1 MILQFLHKYKF
12 HIPVILYCT
21 AIFVQSSFPSLYL
34 PETDFKLADKL
45 LHSVVYLI
53 LFFLFFYSLKNQNKS
68 IKLKNYALEFSL
80 LLTIIYGATDEIH
93 QYFVPNRECDVF
105 DWLADVVGAL
115 VGYLILTIITKL
127 NFKKATS

>member
-1 MILQFLHKYKF
+1 LILQFLRKYKF

-21 AIFVQSSFPSLYL
+21 AIFFQSSFPSLYL
-34 PETDFKLADKL
+34 PETDFELADKL

-80 LLTIIYGATDEIH
+80 FFTIIYGATDEIH
-93 QYFVPNRECDVF
+93 QYFVPNRYCDVF
-105 DWLADVVGAL
+105 DWLADIVGAL
-115 VGYLILTIITKL
+115 VGYLTLVIISKL
-127 NFKKATS
+127 SLKKSTP